1 MLILI
6 ALSLGLERIVICA
19 YAFFGMVLS
28 HWFFLPAM
36 RHLVN
41 RICVRFLGDAGAGC
55 YWLSVSE
62 LTYRVRRC
70 GLRSALCF

>member
-28 HWFFLPAM
+28 HWFFLPA
-36 RHLVN
+36 
-41 RICVRFLGDAGAGC
+41 
-55 YWLSVSE
+55 
-62 LTYRVRRC
+62 
-70 GLRSALCF
+70 